1 MFFKWSV
8 TLKTL
13 IYPIFRLKFKTGRT
27 RKWRGTHR
35 SPELRWLRRFWFLML
50 YTLRR
55 WRAGR
60 WKRLDRRR
68 VARPHEL
75 DTPGC
80 ADWIARF
87 ADQAAIANLFT
98 RRKALD
104 WRRGGEVCVGRRGG
118 VVPRTSWKFRSSSWR
133 LIDSHETSEAVA
145 ASRKK
150 KPGRTGWP
158 SNCESIIGVRH
169 FCPLKQS
176 YQWAMR
182 LRTVINGCGW
192 DIFDEN
198 LFLVKSV
205 SLKGT

>member
-118 VVPRTSWKFRSSSWR
+118 GGPADVVKVSVVELTFDWF
-133 LIDSHETSEAVA
+133 
-145 ASRKK
+145 SRNVRGSRRVEEKK
-150 KPGRTGWP
+150 TGRTGWP